1 MRSCTRTW
9 AFRAST
15 LRCASTAGGRGCA
28 EGRRTGGSSCRTRP
42 RPFSRLSPLP
52 QSSFTAPPGPFVVS
66 HAPRAVLAA
75 CALAAIVFAAA
86 LGTFLRS
93 KTDAA
98 LPLWDAGTTA
108 FSLVAQFLQTRKW
121 IENWPI
127 WIAVDTI
134 YVGMYVLKR
143 LY

>member
-9 AFRAST
+9 AFRASIS
-15 LRCASTAGGRGCA
+15 RCASTGGGRGCA
-28 EGRRTGGSSCRTRP
+28 EGRR
-42 RPFSRLSPLP
+42 
-52 QSSFTAPPGPFVVS
+52 VVS
-66 HAPRAVLAA
+66 RAPRVVLAA
-75 CALAAIVFAAA
+75 SALVGIVFAAA

-121 IENWPI
+121 IENWSI
-127 WIAVDTI
+127 WIAVDTVYI
-134 YVGMYVLKR
+134 GM
-143 LY
+143 